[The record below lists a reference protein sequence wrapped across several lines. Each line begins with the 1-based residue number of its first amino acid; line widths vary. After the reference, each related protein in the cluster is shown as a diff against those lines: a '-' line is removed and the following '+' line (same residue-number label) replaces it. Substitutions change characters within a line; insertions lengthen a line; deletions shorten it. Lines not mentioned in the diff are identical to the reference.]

1 MFPLNFSHLAMIS
14 TSLCEAGMS
23 DYVQN
28 QLLNLP
34 LYGEIY
40 DHGKYTLQ
48 NSGVPNEYIL
58 GCDYKPFRTINF
70 IIPKGTQVA
79 VLEGENECSVHF
91 RTKLNF
97 YHILQN
103 EICTLLSGTSQCLDD
118 QWKRVNVGV
127 KFLKTRL
134 AKIKTASD
142 IGEELVFSTE
152 MCIDILNKFKVL
164 QNPPI
169 ELMANCLEVCSVI
182 LPVAE
187 REISARVLNLNLLPY
202 ITNST
207 LDYKQY
213 ANGDGF
219 DSGLVGMYL
228 INIEKKLEKYSFFV
242 AYLTLLRTFAKV
254 SFLFDSIIY

>member
-1 MFPLNFSHLAMIS
+1 MFPINFKNLTMIS
-14 TSLCEAGMS
+14 TSLCDGGMS

-40 DHGKYTLQ
+40 DNGKYTLQ
-48 NSGVPNEYIL
+48 ATEVSNEYIL
-58 GCDYKPFRTINF
+58 TCDYKPFKAINF
-70 IIPKGTQVA
+70 IIPRGTQVA
-79 VLEGENECSVHF
+79 VLETENRCSVHF

-103 EICTLLSGTSQCLDD
+103 EISTLLCESSQCLDD
-118 QWKRVNVGV
+118 QWKRVNIGV
-127 KFLKTRL
+127 NFLKTRL
-134 AKIKTASD
+134 AKVKTASD

-187 REISARVLNLNLLPY
+187 REISTRVLNLNLLPF
-202 ITNST
+202 ISNNT

-213 ANGDGF
+213 SNGGCF

-228 INIEKKLEKYSFFV
+228 VNIEKKLEKYSFFV
-242 AYLTLLRTFAKV
+242 AYLKFLRTFARV
-254 SFLFDSIIY
+254 SF